1 MQETEFEIDRDAVR
15 RYFMAVL
22 VLLCIVLPSFFI
34 FFPVSVNVIE
44 AVVQQKFNMFVFFI
58 LCSSL
63 CVVFGIVFALIY
75 AYGRWICPLKANS
88 LRYRL
93 VGSTLRADDGVF
105 FLSRKSIPLERI
117 ADVVL
122 VQGPLLRFFNIWT
135 MQIKTVGSQMP
146 EATLYGVREPES
158 IRELILAQRRSGC
171 CEKSEGI

>member
-1 MQETEFEIDRDAVR
+1 MLFRSL
-15 RYFMAVL
+15 F
-22 VLLCIVLPSFFI
+22 CCLPFTI
-34 FFPVSVNVIE
+34 MLIE
-44 AVVQQKFNMFVFFI
+44 AIVEQKIDIVNFFMICSLLSVV
-58 LCSSL
+58 L
-63 CVVFGIVFALIY
+63 GIVFAPVY
-75 AYGRWICPLKANS
+75 AYGRWLCPLQANS

-93 VGSTLRADDGVF
+93 VGSTLRADDGVL

-146 EATLYGVREPES
+146 EATLYGVREPEN

-171 CEKSEGI
+171 CEKSEGT